1 MGALFHPQVPAT
13 GRLTTPLC
21 HAPPG
26 RALRAWRRIRPL
38 PCRMSH
44 PTARSEPALAPAAAR
59 PEPHILLFRRPIG
72 TDPTTG
78 LVAGKRIDPNT
89 GKVMP

>member
-1 MGALFHPQVPAT
+1 MRHLVA
-13 GRLTTPLC
+13 C
-21 HAPPG
+21 
-26 RALRAWRRIRPL
+26 
-38 PCRMSH
+38 
-44 PTARSEPALAPAAAR
+44 SEPATAPATAR